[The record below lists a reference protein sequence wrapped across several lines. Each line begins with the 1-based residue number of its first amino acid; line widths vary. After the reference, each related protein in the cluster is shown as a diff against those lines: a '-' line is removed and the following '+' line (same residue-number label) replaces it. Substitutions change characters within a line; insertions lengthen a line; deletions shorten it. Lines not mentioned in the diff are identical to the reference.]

1 MTSPASLEASLVR
14 RRLSCPC
21 RPLSCIARN
30 LRRISG
36 SYNEPIGTES
46 HPSITELLHQ
56 MRAGDESARGELM
69 SVVYQTLHRIAE
81 SQLRKE
87 RPDHTLQ
94 PTALVNE
101 AYLKLFGHSKIQ
113 FADRA
118 HFFAVVSRA
127 MRRILVD
134 HARARAARRNHGQ
147 VQLDTSV
154 EFGAGAAEPINLLD
168 LDLAMAALAQEQSSL
183 AELIEMRYFGGMT
196 AEETAE
202 VVGRSVHIVRHEL
215 RLAHAWLRRELAGQ
229 G

>member
-1 MTSPASLEASLVR
+1 
-14 RRLSCPC
+14 
-21 RPLSCIARN
+21 
-30 LRRISG
+30 
-36 SYNEPIGTES
+36 
-46 HPSITELLHQ
+46 

-87 RPDHTLQ
+87 RPEHTLQ

-101 AYLKLFGHSKIQ
+101 AYLRLFGHSEIQ

-134 HARARAARRNHGQ
+134 HARARAAAGRNEEH
-147 VQLDTSV
+147 VPVDTSI
-154 EFGAGAAEPINLLD
+154 EFEAGAVSEPRKLLN
-168 LDLAMAALAQEQSSL
+168 LDLAMDALARERSSL

-202 VVGRSVHIVRHEL
+202 VVGRSVHVVRHEL

>member
-1 MTSPASLEASLVR
+1 
-14 RRLSCPC
+14 
-21 RPLSCIARN
+21 
-30 LRRISG
+30 
-36 SYNEPIGTES
+36 
-46 HPSITELLHQ
+46 
-56 MRAGDESARGELM
+56 MRAGDEFARGELM

-87 RPDHTLQ
+87 RPEHTLQ

-101 AYLKLFGHSKIQ
+101 AYLKLFGHSEIQ

-134 HARARAARRNHGQ
+134 HARARAAARRNDEQ
-147 VQLDTSV
+147 VQWDTSIQF
-154 EFGAGAAEPINLLD
+154 EAGAGSEPMKLLD
-168 LDLAMAALAQEQSSL
+168 LDLAMDALARERTSL

-202 VVGRSVHIVRHEL
+202 VVGRSVHVVRHEL

>member
-1 MTSPASLEASLVR
+1 
-14 RRLSCPC
+14 
-21 RPLSCIARN
+21 
-30 LRRISG
+30 
-36 SYNEPIGTES
+36 
-46 HPSITELLHQ
+46 
-56 MRAGDESARGELM
+56 MRGGDESARGELL

-87 RPDHTLQ
+87 RREHTLQ

-101 AYLKLFGHSKIQ
+101 AYLKLFGHSEIQ

-134 HARARAARRNHGQ
+134 HARARKAARRNEEQ
-147 VQLDTSV
+147 VQLDTSI
-154 EFGAGAAEPINLLD
+154 EFEAGARAEPMKLMN
-168 LDLAMAALAQEQSSL
+168 LDLALDALARERSSL

-202 VVGRSVHIVRHEL
+202 VVGRSVHVVRHEL
-215 RLAHAWLRRELAGQ
+215 RLAHAWLRRELAEES
-229 G
+229 

>member
-1 MTSPASLEASLVR
+1 M
-14 RRLSCPC
+14 
-21 RPLSCIARN
+21 I
-30 LRRISG
+30 
-36 SYNEPIGTES
+36 PIGTEQ

-56 MRAGDESARGELM
+56 MRAGDESARGELI
-69 SVVYQTLHRIAE
+69 SVVYHTLHRIAE

-101 AYLKLFGHSKIQ
+101 AYLKLFGHSEIE

-134 HARARAARRNHGQ
+134 HARARATARRSGAQ
-147 VQLDTSV
+147 VQLDTSI
-154 EFGAGAAEPINLLD
+154 EFEAGAAAEPMKLLD
-168 LDLAMAALAQEQSSL
+168 LDLAMDALAREQSSL

-215 RLAHAWLRRELAGQ
+215 RLAHAWLRRELAGPR
-229 G
+229 